1 MDYFI
6 LALAVL
12 FFVHFFE
19 CILYR
24 KLIVQSPRGKLFGF
38 AMTMLIGV
46 VYLRRLKKT
55 YWLKFSE

>member
-12 FFVHFFE
+12 FFIHFIE

-24 KLIVQSPRGKLFGF
+24 KLVIQSPQGKILGF

-46 VYLRRLKKT
+46 VYLRRLKK
-55 YWLKFSE
+55 LVN

>member
-6 LALAVL
+6 LALVVL
-12 FFVHFFE
+12 FFVHFIE

-24 KLIVQSPRGKLFGF
+24 ELIMQSPRGKLFGI

-46 VYLRRLKKT
+46 VYLRRLKK
-55 YWLKFSE
+55 LIN